1 MTRRFLLPLLL
12 IVVAVLLTS
21 GAGERRRDNQSALG
35 LQAALDRA
43 GISPGII
50 DGRLGA
56 RTRDAVA
63 LYKRMHG
70 LAPSST
76 REPARA
82 DVSGL
87 ETGEPTIAYLI
98 TPEDVAGP
106 FAEIPKDLMEQG
118 SLPALGYTSAA
129 ERIAERFHTDVDT
142 LRSLN
147 PSAQIV
153 EGESIRVPNVEPLV
167 FPATTGRRKEPGAK
181 AAGVVQVVV
190 SRQPPQAIVVGTGGE
205 VLFAAPVTSGS
216 EHDPLPI
223 GEWKVLDVYLNPV
236 FRYNPALF
244 WDADP
249 SHAKTTIKP
258 GPNNPVGLAWIDI
271 DREHY
276 GLHGT
281 PEPQTV
287 GHTSSHG
294 CVRFTNWDVVR
305 LLEFV
310 QPGTRIV
317 FDEHLP
323 EIAAATR

>member
-1 MTRRFLLPLLL
+1 MTRRFVLPPLLV
-12 IVVAVLLTS
+12 VVAVLLTS
-21 GAGERRRDNQSALG
+21 GAGERRGDNRPSLAL
-35 LQAALDRA
+35 QVALDRS

-63 LYKRMHG
+63 LYQRAHR
-70 LAPSST
+70 LAPSNTVDPSG
-76 REPARA
+76 A
-82 DVSGL
+82 DLPGL
-87 ETGEPTIAYLI
+87 AIGEPTITYKIMA
-98 TPEDVAGP
+98 EDVAGP

-118 SLPALGYTSAA
+118 SLPALDYSSAA

-142 LRSLN
+142 LRWLN
-147 PSAQIV
+147 PSAQIA

-167 FPATTGRRKEPGAK
+167 LPTTTARRKEPGAK
-181 AAGVVQVVV
+181 AAGVQYIVV
-190 SRQPPQAIVVGTGGE
+190 SRQPPQAVVMGTGGE

-294 CVRFTNWDVVR
+294 CVRFTNWDIVR
-305 LLEFV
+305 LVEFV
-310 QPGTRIV
+310 KPGMRIV

-323 EIAAATR
+323 EIAPATH